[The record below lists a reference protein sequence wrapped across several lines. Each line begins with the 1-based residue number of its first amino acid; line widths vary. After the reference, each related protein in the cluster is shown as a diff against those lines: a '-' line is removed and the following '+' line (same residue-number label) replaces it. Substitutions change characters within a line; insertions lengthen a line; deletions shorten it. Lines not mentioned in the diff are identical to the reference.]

1 VRKIA
6 SILVAL
12 VLALGAS
19 LLMAAPVSAG
29 APLQNVTNT
38 PADTTA
44 GETTTDNV
52 TFTTTAP
59 LDLLAPTDQIIITFP
74 AGFNASGASLNA
86 ATVTPSGSPPTIA
99 SRTATVVTCNVTAEE
114 PIGTFNIVLDNI
126 VNHQTAD
133 TYTVSVQTQ
142 NGVGV
147 VLQSGTSAPFTITA
161 GAVHT
166 LTVLVHPT
174 DTAAHAIITPP
185 PQVKA
190 TDAFGNVIDGQS
202 IAVTLFAGS
211 GTLSGTSPQSANA
224 SGIATFDDLSIDERG
239 PNRQLKF
246 TANGVPPTYSNP
258 FNVTAGPATQL
269 VITQQPGGS
278 VSGVAL
284 TTQPIV
290 EAQDQYGNLDTT
302 YAGNVTAT
310 TNDPGILTGTLSV
323 AVVAGTATFT
333 DLVYTATADHEI
345 FQIDFTSGALTG
357 ATSDDVSCDVVA
369 TRLVITTQPPA
380 QTISGV
386 AIPGPIVV
394 EARDAA
400 NVTDADYTTNVVASE
415 DDRGTLTGTTTVAPA
430 AGVATFNNLVYTAP
444 SGYEVFQ
451 VDFTSG
457 ALTPVT
463 SNNVAC
469 VNPAVGGGTSAVSGG
484 SSVNLASY
492 LNSEGEA
499 TTNVNLNSTDG
510 LVTIAISAG
519 TLALD
524 AQGNPLGNIQIVTLS
539 TPPPPPGYVLVG
551 HAYDCLPDG
560 ATFQPAITL
569 TFKYTEADIPHGV
582 NEQDLVI
589 AYWDGN
595 QWVSLTTTISAAAN
609 TASAKVAHFTPFAIL
624 AGTGTPAFAVSDLS
638 INPAEVDIGE
648 EVTIS
653 LLVANTG
660 DAAGSYEVTLKIDD
674 VAVATEAVT
683 LAAGASEV
691 VTFTATRDVAGTYAV
706 SVGDLSGTFV
716 VKQAAAEGEEGKPLN
731 PWVVA
736 GIVAAVIAVAL
747 IAVMLSRRRA

>member
-1 VRKIA
+1 VRRIA

-12 VLALGAS
+12 VLALVLS
-19 LLMAAPVSAG
+19 MALPVSIYAG

-44 GETTTDNV
+44 GATTTDNV
-52 TFTTTAP
+52 TFTTAVPLFVAAP
-59 LDLLAPTDQIIITFP
+59 AYQIIIAFP
-74 AGFNASGASLNA
+74 AGFDASGAILNA
-86 ATVTPSGSPPTIA
+86 AATDTPSHNDPTVV
-99 SRTATVVTCNVTAEE
+99 SRTATVVTCSVTADEDA
-114 PIGTFNIVLDNI
+114 GTFNIVLDNI
-126 VNHQTAD
+126 VNPQMAG
-133 TYTVSVQTQ
+133 TYTVFVQTKTGD
-142 NGVGV
+142 GV
-147 VLQSGTSAPFTITA
+147 LRQSGTSAPFDITA
-161 GAVHT
+161 GAVKT
-166 LTVLVHPT
+166 LTILVQPT
-174 DTAAHAIITPP
+174 DTPAHAIITPP

-190 TDAFGNVIDGQS
+190 TDAFNNPINNQL
-202 IAVTLFAGS
+202 IAVALFAGP
-211 GTLSGTSPQSANA
+211 GTLSGTSPQSANV

-239 PNRQLKF
+239 PGMQLEF
-246 TANGVPPTYSNP
+246 TADGVPTYSHP
-258 FNVTAGPATQL
+258 FNIVAGPATQL
-269 VITQQPGGS
+269 VITQQPADS

-284 TTQPIV
+284 TTQPVV

-357 ATSDDVSCDVVA
+357 ATSDDINCNVVA
-369 TRLVITTQPPA
+369 TQLVITQQPAGSVSGFALTTQP
-380 QTISGV
+380 I
-386 AIPGPIVV
+386 V

-400 NVTDADYTTNVVASE
+400 NVTDADYVTNVVAATN
-415 DDRGTLTGTTTVAPA
+415 DPGILTGTTTVAPV
-430 AGVATFNNLVYTAP
+430 AGVATFNNLVYSAA

-451 VDFTSG
+451 IDFTSG
-457 ALTPVT
+457 GLTGAT
-463 SNNVAC
+463 SNDVAC
-469 VNPAVGGGTSAVSGG
+469 VNPAVGGGTSAVSGD
-484 SSVNLASY
+484 SSVNLAFY

-510 LVTIAISAG
+510 LVTIGISAG

-569 TFKYTEADIPHGV
+569 TFKYTEADIPEGV

-589 AYWDGN
+589 AYWDGG
-595 QWVSLTTTISAAAN
+595 QWVSLTTTVSAAAN
-609 TASAKVAHFTPFAIL
+609 TASAEVAHFTPFAIL
-624 AGTGTPAFAVSDLS
+624 AGTGTPAFAASDLS
-638 INPAEVDIGE
+638 LTPAEVDIGE

-653 LLVANTG
+653 LLVTNTG

-683 LAAGASEV
+683 LVAGASEV
-691 VTFTATRDVAGTYAV
+691 LTFTAIKDAAGTYAV
-706 SVGDLSGTFV
+706 SVDDLSGTFV

-731 PWVVA
+731 PWAVA